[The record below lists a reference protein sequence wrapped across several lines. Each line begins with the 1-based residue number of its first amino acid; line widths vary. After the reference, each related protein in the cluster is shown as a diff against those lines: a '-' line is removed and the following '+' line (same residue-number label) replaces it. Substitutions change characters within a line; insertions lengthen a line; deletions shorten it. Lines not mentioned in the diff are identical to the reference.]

1 MSFEE
6 NNVIKRTIALLSAGA
21 ACLLAVAPAAAQ
33 SGARAQT
40 ILFIGNSFTY
50 GAHSPVWKYR
60 ADSVTDLNGDGVGGV
75 PALFKLFTKEA
86 GLDYAVSLET
96 SGGKDFRWHWVNK
109 KQVVDRAWDHV
120 VMQQYSTLDPKQP
133 GDASSTVDYAGRFAR
148 LFAARNPKVEISL
161 SSTWSRPDLTYR
173 KSGHWY
179 GKPITQMALDLRR
192 GYDAAAAASPAIDKV
207 NPVGQAFNCA
217 IAAGVADPNPYDG
230 ISFGQVDLWAY
241 DHYHAST
248 FGYYLEAL
256 TVFIDV
262 TGKDP
267 RSFGAQEI
275 AADELGISPGDA
287 VRLQRV
293 AWANTH
299 GQPCDA
305 AMIDA
310 KAS

>member
-1 MSFEE
+1 MT
-6 NNVIKRTIALLSAGA
+6 KHTIALLSAGA
-21 ACLLAVAPAAAQ
+21 AMFLTVAPAAAED
-33 SGARAQT
+33 GAPAQT

-60 ADSVTDLNGDGVGGV
+60 ADTVTDLNHDGVGGV

-86 GLDYAVSLET
+86 GLNYDVSLET
-96 SGGKDFRWHWVNK
+96 SGGKSLQWHWDNK

-133 GDASSTVDYAGRFAR
+133 GDAASTVAYAGRFAQ
-148 LFAARNPKVEISL
+148 LFTARNPKIEISL
-161 SSTWSRPDLTYR
+161 TSTWSRPDLTFR
-173 KSGHWY
+173 KEGHWY

-192 GYDAAAAASPAIDKV
+192 GYDAAAKASPAIDQV
-207 NPVGQAFNCA
+207 HPVGQAFNCA
-217 IAAGVADPNPYDG
+217 IAAGVGDADPYDG
-230 ISFGQVDLWAY
+230 IDFGKVDLWAY

-256 TVFIDV
+256 TVFIDI

-267 RSFGAQEI
+267 RAFGAQET
-275 AADELGISPGDA
+275 AADELGISPSDA

-293 AWANTH
+293 AWATTH
-299 GQPCDA
+299 GGACTSA
-305 AMIDA
+305 AIG
-310 KAS
+310 S